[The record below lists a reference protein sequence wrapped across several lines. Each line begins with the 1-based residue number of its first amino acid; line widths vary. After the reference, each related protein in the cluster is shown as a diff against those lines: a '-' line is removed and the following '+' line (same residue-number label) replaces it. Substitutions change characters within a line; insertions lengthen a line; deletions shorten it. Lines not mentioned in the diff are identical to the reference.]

1 MQAAL
6 VVVTLLAV
14 WGAVSNAQYNL
25 TRLNMTSGFGFLER
39 GTGWNYSFSL
49 VERSINDSYAYTL
62 FIGLLNTLFV
72 GFICIVT
79 TTIFGF
85 LIGTMRDV
93 RHPALR
99 FAASV
104 YVQIFRN
111 IPLILQAIFLYA
123 ILIHMGGPRQ
133 AVSLGDVAFLSG
145 RGAMLPGLNVSPTA
159 ADRWLQVELRQLEL
173 GDERLRDHLQ
183 QQLLQ
188 AGLWTVG
195 AVLFILALILA
206 RPVFWRGLALWAGGS
221 LGLALAVA
229 LVLRPEG
236 ESLLSLPQLQGLRF
250 TGGISVPIELFAL
263 IAAITLYGSA
273 YVAEIVRGGL
283 AQVPRGLVEAGQ
295 ALGLSRAAIWSR
307 IKVPMALRSIIPPL
321 GNQWIFMMKATT
333 IGIAIGFSD
342 LFYITVNA
350 ISQSGQTL
358 ELIAMLMLT
367 FLAIN
372 YSIALFTNW
381 LNARLQLKE
390 H

>member
-1 MQAAL
+1 MILIVAA
-6 VVVTLLAV
+6 LAV

-25 TRLNMTSGFGFLER
+25 TRLNMTSGFAFLER
-39 GTGWNYSFSL
+39 GTGWDYSFSL
-49 VERSINDSYAYTL
+49 VERSINDRYSYTL

-72 GFICIVT
+72 GVTCIVT
-79 TTIFGF
+79 TTVFGF
-85 LIGTMRDV
+85 LIGTLRDA
-93 RHPALR
+93 RHPALN

-123 ILIHMGGPRQ
+123 ILIHLGGPRQ
-133 AVSLGDVAFLSG
+133 AMSLGDVAFLSG
-145 RGAMLPGLNVSPTA
+145 RGLMLPGLNVGPGSA
-159 ADRWLQVELRQLEL
+159 VA
-173 GDERLRDHLQ
+173 
-183 QQLLQ
+183 LLL
-188 AGLWTVG
+188 AS
-195 AVLFILALILA
+195 LALGLGLIVAKTSL
-206 RPVFWRGLALWAGGS
+206 WRGLAIWCGGS
-221 LGLALAVA
+221 LGIALLGALA
-229 LVLRPEG
+229 LRPEG
-236 ESLLSLPQLQGLRF
+236 EGLLSIPVLQGLRF
-250 TGGISVPIELFAL
+250 AGGISVPIELFAL
-263 IAAITLYGSA
+263 IASITLYGSA

-283 AQVPRGLVEAGQ
+283 SQVPRGLIEAGQ
-295 ALGLSRAAIWSR
+295 ALGLSPMSIWLR

-358 ELIAMLMLT
+358 ELILLLMLT

>member
-1 MQAAL
+1 MTAAEQLRTRARYRRLGIQA
-6 VVVTLLAV
+6 VIIIVTALAV
-14 WGAVSNAQYNL
+14 WGAVTNAQYNL
-25 TRLNMTSGFGFLER
+25 TRLNMTSGFAFLDR

-49 VERSINDSYAYTL
+49 VERSINDPYSFTL

-72 GFICIVT
+72 GFICIIT

-85 LIGTMRDV
+85 LIGSMRDA
-93 RHPALR
+93 RHPALN

-123 ILIHMGGPRQ
+123 ILIHLGGPRQ
-133 AVSLGDVAFLSG
+133 AVSFGDVAFLSG
-145 RGAMLPGLNVSPTA
+145 RGLMLPGLNITPTVA
-159 ADRWLQVELRQLEL
+159 VALLLASL
-173 GDERLRDHLQ
+173 G
-183 QQLLQ
+183 
-188 AGLWTVG
+188 VG
-195 AVLFILALILA
+195 VGLILA
-206 RPVFWRGLALWAGGS
+206 RTTLWRGLAIWIGGS
-221 LGLALAVA
+221 VAMALIAA
-229 LVLRPEG
+229 LVLRPGGEG
-236 ESLLSLPQLQGLRF
+236 ILSIPVLQGLRF
-250 TGGISVPIELFAL
+250 SGGISVPIELFAL
-263 IAAITLYGSA
+263 ITSITLYGSA

-295 ALGLSRAAIWSR
+295 ALGLSRVSIWSR

-358 ELIAMLMLT
+358 ELILLLMLT

-372 YSIALFTNW
+372 YSIAIFTNW
-381 LNARLQLKE
+381 LNARLKLKE

>member
-1 MQAAL
+1 MTAAEQLRARARYRRLGMQAAL

-145 RGAMLPGLNVSPTA
+145 RGAMLPGLNVSPTVA
-159 ADRWLQVELRQLEL
+159 VALLLASLAL
-173 GDERLRDHLQ
+173 G
-183 QQLLQ
+183 
-188 AGLWTVG
+188 V
-195 AVLFILALILA
+195 ALILA

-236 ESLLSLPQLQGLRF
+236 ESLLSLPELQGLRF

>member
-6 VVVTLLAV
+6 VVGTLLAV

-145 RGAMLPGLNVSPTA
+145 RGAMLPGLNVSPTVA
-159 ADRWLQVELRQLEL
+159 VALLLASLAL
-173 GDERLRDHLQ
+173 G
-183 QQLLQ
+183 
-188 AGLWTVG
+188 V
-195 AVLFILALILA
+195 ALILA

-229 LVLRPEG
+229 LVLLVQTHANFWLTLPAAVIIGREIVVSALREWMAEMGARAHVAVSQLGKYKTALQMVALVVLLANPPEFTLWVMLG
-236 ESLLSLPQLQGLRF
+236 YVLLALSAVLTLW
-250 TGGISVPIELFAL
+250 SMVVYL
-263 IAAITLYGSA
+263 IAAWPHLRPDSDQNSA
-273 YVAEIVRGGL
+273 
-283 AQVPRGLVEAGQ
+283 
-295 ALGLSRAAIWSR
+295 
-307 IKVPMALRSIIPPL
+307 K
-321 GNQWIFMMKATT
+321 
-333 IGIAIGFSD
+333 
-342 LFYITVNA
+342 
-350 ISQSGQTL
+350 
-358 ELIAMLMLT
+358 
-367 FLAIN
+367 
-372 YSIALFTNW
+372 
-381 LNARLQLKE
+381 
-390 H
+390 

>member
-1 MQAAL
+1 MQSAEQL
-6 VVVTLLAV
+6 RTRVKRRKLIVQGTILIITVLAV

-25 TRLNMTSGFGFLER
+25 TRLNMTSGFAFLER

-49 VERSINDSYAYTL
+49 VERSINDPYAYTL

-72 GFICIVT
+72 GFTCIVT

-85 LIGTMRDV
+85 VVGTMRDA
-93 RHPALR
+93 RHPALN
-99 FAASV
+99 FAANV

-111 IPLILQAIFLYA
+111 IPLILQAVFLYA
-123 ILIHMGGPRQ
+123 LLIHIGGPRQ
-133 AVSLGDVAFLSG
+133 AISLGDVAFLSG
-145 RGAMLPGLNVSPTA
+145 RGLMLPGLNVSPWVA
-159 ADRWLQVELRQLEL
+159 VAML
-173 GDERLRDHLQ
+173 G
-183 QQLLQ
+183 
-188 AGLWTVG
+188 AC
-195 AVLFILALILA
+195 LALAIGLILA
-206 RPVFWRGLALWAGGS
+206 KVTLWRGLAVWLGGS
-221 LGLALAVA
+221 VAMILVMAVSF
-229 LVLRPEG
+229 RPEG
-236 ESLLSLPQLQGLRF
+236 ESLLSLPELQGLRF
-250 TGGISVPIELFAL
+250 RGGVSVPIELFAL
-263 IAAITLYGSA
+263 VASITLYGSA
-273 YVAEIVRGGL
+273 YIAEIVRGGL

-295 ALGLSRAAIWSR
+295 ALGLTRAAIWAR

-342 LFYITVNA
+342 LFYITVNS

-358 ELIAMLMLT
+358 ELILMLMLT

-372 YSIALFTNW
+372 YSIAIFTNW

>member
-1 MQAAL
+1 MSTAEELRSRAKRRSLTIQAAIVAL
-6 VVVTLLAV
+6 TVLAV

-25 TRLNMTSGFGFLER
+25 TRLNMTSGFSFLER
-39 GTGWNYSFSL
+39 DTGWDYSFSL
-49 VERSINDSYAYTL
+49 IERSIDDRYYYTL

-72 GFICIVT
+72 GFICIIT
-79 TTIFGF
+79 TTFFGF
-85 LIGTMRDV
+85 IVGTLRDA
-93 RHPALR
+93 RHPALS
-99 FAASV
+99 FAANV

-123 ILIHMGGPRQ
+123 MLIHLGGPRQ
-133 AVSLGDVAFLSG
+133 AINIADVAFLSG
-145 RGAMLPGLNVSPTA
+145 RGLMLPGLNVSPS
-159 ADRWLQVELRQLEL
+159 
-173 GDERLRDHLQ
+173 
-183 QQLLQ
+183 
-188 AGLWTVG
+188 G
-195 AVLFILALILA
+195 AVGLLLASAAIGIGFVIAQVSL
-206 RPVFWRGLALWAGGS
+206 WRGLAIWFGS
-221 LGLALAVA
+221 TVGVAVLAA

-236 ESLLSLPQLQGLRF
+236 EGLLTIPALTGLRF
-250 TGGISVPIELFAL
+250 TGGISVPIELLAL
-263 IAAITLYGSA
+263 IVSITLYGSA
-273 YVAEIVRGGL
+273 YIAEIVRGGL

-295 ALGLSRAAIWSR
+295 ALGMSRVSIWSR

-342 LFYITVNA
+342 LFYITVNS

-358 ELIAMLMLT
+358 ELILLLMLT

-372 YSIALFTNW
+372 YSIAFFTNW

>member
-145 RGAMLPGLNVSPTA
+145 RGAMLPGLNVSPTVA
-159 ADRWLQVELRQLEL
+159 VALLLASLAL
-173 GDERLRDHLQ
+173 G
-183 QQLLQ
+183 
-188 AGLWTVG
+188 V
-195 AVLFILALILA
+195 ALILA
-206 RPVFWRGLALWAGGS
+206 RPVLWRGLALWAGGS

>member
-1 MQAAL
+1 MTAAEQLRARARYRRLGMQAAL

-145 RGAMLPGLNVSPTA
+145 RGAMLPGLNVSPTVA
-159 ADRWLQVELRQLEL
+159 VALLLASLAL
-173 GDERLRDHLQ
+173 G
-183 QQLLQ
+183 
-188 AGLWTVG
+188 V
-195 AVLFILALILA
+195 ALILA

>member
-1 MQAAL
+1 MTAAEQLRARVRYRRLGMQAAL

-145 RGAMLPGLNVSPTA
+145 RGAMLPGLNVSPTVA
-159 ADRWLQVELRQLEL
+159 VA
-173 GDERLRDHLQ
+173 
-183 QQLLQ
+183 LLL
-188 AGLWTVG
+188 ASLALWV
-195 AVLFILALILA
+195 ALILA

>member
-1 MQAAL
+1 MQSAEQLRARVKRRKL
-6 VVVTLLAV
+6 IVQGTILIITVLAV

-25 TRLNMTSGFGFLER
+25 TRLNMTSGFAFLER

-49 VERSINDSYAYTL
+49 VERSINDPYAYTL

-72 GFICIVT
+72 GFTCIVT

-85 LIGTMRDV
+85 VVGTMRDA
-93 RHPALR
+93 RHPALN
-99 FAASV
+99 FAANV

-111 IPLILQAIFLYA
+111 IPLILQAVFLYA
-123 ILIHMGGPRQ
+123 LLIHIGGPRQ
-133 AVSLGDVAFLSG
+133 AISLGDVAFLSG
-145 RGAMLPGLNVSPTA
+145 RGLMLPGLNVSPWVA
-159 ADRWLQVELRQLEL
+159 VAML
-173 GDERLRDHLQ
+173 G
-183 QQLLQ
+183 
-188 AGLWTVG
+188 AC
-195 AVLFILALILA
+195 LALAIGLILA
-206 RPVFWRGLALWAGGS
+206 KVTLWRGLAVWLGGS
-221 LGLALAVA
+221 VAMILVMAVSF
-229 LVLRPEG
+229 RPEG
-236 ESLLSLPQLQGLRF
+236 ESLLSLPELQGLRF
-250 TGGISVPIELFAL
+250 RGGVSVPIELFAL
-263 IAAITLYGSA
+263 VASITLYGSA
-273 YVAEIVRGGL
+273 YIAEIVRGGL

-295 ALGLSRAAIWSR
+295 ALGLTRAAIWAR

-342 LFYITVNA
+342 LFYITVNS

-358 ELIAMLMLT
+358 ELILMLMLT

-372 YSIALFTNW
+372 YSIAIFTNW

>member
-1 MQAAL
+1 MTAAEQLRARAKYRKVGVQALL
-6 VVVTLLAV
+6 VAVILLAI

-25 TRLNMTSGFGFLER
+25 TRLNMTSGFGFLDR

-49 VERSINDSYAYTL
+49 VERSINDPYAYTL

-72 GFICIVT
+72 GFICIIT

-133 AVSLGDVAFLSG
+133 AVSLGDVAFLTG
-145 RGAMLPGLNVSPTA
+145 RGAMLPGLNVGPT
-159 ADRWLQVELRQLEL
+159 V
-173 GDERLRDHLQ
+173 
-183 QQLLQ
+183 
-188 AGLWTVG
+188 
-195 AVLFILALILA
+195 AVLLLLASLVWAVALIIL
-206 RPVFWRGLALWAGGS
+206 RPPFWRGLALWLGGS
-221 LGLALAVA
+221 LSLALIVT
-229 LVLRPEG
+229 LILRPEG
-236 ESLLSLPQLQGLRF
+236 EGLLTLPILQGLRF

-263 IAAITLYGSA
+263 IVAITLYGSA

-283 AQVPRGLVEAGQ
+283 AQVPGGLVEAGQ
-295 ALGLSRAAIWSR
+295 SLGLSRMTIWSR

-358 ELIAMLMLT
+358 ELILMLMLT